1 MNGAAAEGEAG
12 AGGVLRIE
20 VLRAWP
26 RRHRSVRLDL
36 RPGATVADAVRDC
49 GIALEGVAGYAV
61 FGELATMAT
70 PLRDGDRVELLEAL
84 RMDPKEARRRRARR

>member
-36 RPGATVADAVRDC
+36 RSGATVADAVRDC